1 MWRNLRYTF
10 TSPAQTDSAEWCGEQ
25 TVIALGVFS
34 IRIYMCTYIVVF
46 ELICILI
53 IIVLAFS
60 GSNNELTGMKIDQIS
75 NCVYT
80 NTKGWVRV
88 TDCHVTECVGC

>member
-1 MWRNLRYTF
+1 MWMNLRYTF
-10 TSPAQTDSAEWCGEQ
+10 TSPAQTDSAEWCAEQ

-46 ELICILI
+46 ELICTLI

-60 GSNNELTGMKIDQIS
+60 GSNNELTEIK
-75 NCVYT
+75 N
-80 NTKGWVRV
+80 
-88 TDCHVTECVGC
+88 